1 MGGKKDL
8 NPRKKG
14 QLRAMIEETTLTQQ
28 QIAKKLGL
36 SQTSVCLYLKRLK
49 NMQTYSPRRVG
60 RCGRK
65 RVSSARADRK
75 LVQLC
80 LRGKRSSSRIL
91 QQQWGDARVQA
102 SARTVRRTLFDVG
115 LKSRCPRKKPLL

>member
-8 NPRKKG
+8 SPRKKG

-36 SQTSVCLYLKRLK
+36 SQTTVCLYLKRLK

-80 LRGKRSSSRIL
+80 LRGRRSSSRIL
-91 QQQWGDARVQA
+91 QSRGFFIGRLDL
-102 SARTVRRTLFDVG
+102 SPTLKILLRTVLALACTPA
-115 LKSRCPRKKPLL
+115 SPHCC